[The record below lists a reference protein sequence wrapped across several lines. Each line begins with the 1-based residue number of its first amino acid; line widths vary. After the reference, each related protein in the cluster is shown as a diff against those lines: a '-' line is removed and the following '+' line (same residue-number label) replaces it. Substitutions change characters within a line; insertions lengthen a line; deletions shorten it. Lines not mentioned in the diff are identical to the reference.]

1 MTVDETASYRTGP
14 LPVVP
19 DVPRSDPVALA
30 QVRGRLS
37 GGRKRHLEQL
47 IAEWHILAD
56 FCFSDLLLFVPV
68 DDEATERFVVVGQ
81 VRPSTSQTLYR
92 SDMIGHE
99 YGEAERPQVGR
110 CFALGQII
118 DGEQIVEPLRETVHV
133 VCVPVRWEDQVIAV
147 MTRETPPAIGRA
159 PGELERVY
167 AEIFNSFAQMIAAG
181 DYPFEEVDSGSD
193 ESPRVGDGVLLLDAQ
208 ARISYI
214 SPNGVSALHRMGVH
228 ANSEGMRLSELGVD
242 DEVVRDAFDL
252 KRPVTI
258 EVEHADEVT
267 VLVHCIPLLGASS
280 VGGAVVLVRDISE
293 LRRRDRLL
301 LSKDATIREIHHRV
315 KNNLQTVSA
324 LLRLQGRRL
333 ASDEAKGAIEESVRR
348 VRSIAL
354 VHDMLAR
361 DTGENLPFA
370 DIVLP
375 LVRMVEEGLVAP
387 EQSVHFSVEG
397 DAGIVPAEVATPL
410 AVVLNELLQNAV
422 DHAFGPEGGQVVV
435 ALSTDAGY
443 LRVDVRDD
451 GRGLPDGFDLAA
463 AEGLGLSIVR
473 ALVVSDLSGS
483 IEASSSPGSVGTVVS
498 LSVPLHGR

>member
-167 AEIFNSFAQMIAAG
+167 AEIFNSFARMIAAG
-181 DYPFEEVDSGSD
+181 DYPFEEVDSG
-193 ESPRVGDGVLLLDAQ
+193 E
-208 ARISYI
+208 
-214 SPNGVSALHRMGVH
+214 
-228 ANSEGMRLSELGVD
+228 
-242 DEVVRDAFDL
+242 
-252 KRPVTI
+252 
-258 EVEHADEVT
+258 
-267 VLVHCIPLLGASS
+267 
-280 VGGAVVLVRDISE
+280 
-293 LRRRDRLL
+293 
-301 LSKDATIREIHHRV
+301 
-315 KNNLQTVSA
+315 
-324 LLRLQGRRL
+324 
-333 ASDEAKGAIEESVRR
+333 
-348 VRSIAL
+348 
-354 VHDMLAR
+354 
-361 DTGENLPFA
+361 
-370 DIVLP
+370 
-375 LVRMVEEGLVAP
+375 
-387 EQSVHFSVEG
+387 
-397 DAGIVPAEVATPL
+397 
-410 AVVLNELLQNAV
+410 
-422 DHAFGPEGGQVVV
+422 
-435 ALSTDAGY
+435 
-443 LRVDVRDD
+443 
-451 GRGLPDGFDLAA
+451 
-463 AEGLGLSIVR
+463 
-473 ALVVSDLSGS
+473 
-483 IEASSSPGSVGTVVS
+483 
-498 LSVPLHGR
+498 